1 MMKELTHYFEE
12 TIDPMKQFRT
22 EFKKLYGGIQKIY
35 RFDNGYGASVIQHK
49 GSYGF
54 NQGLWEIA
62 VLNADNELD
71 YSTEIASDVIGRLN
85 DFEIVLTLKR
95 IQNL

>member
-1 MMKELTHYFEE
+1 MKELTHYFEE